1 MPGVLI
7 IEAMAQACAVLAMSR
22 LTEEQKKEKA
32 LFYFAGIDEARFKRV
47 VIPGDQL
54 IFECKYIK
62 DRAGIG
68 WYEAVATV
76 DGHVAAT
83 AKMMCARRPVEIC
96 PQSVEPRKIFS
107 QTLARFRFC
116 EDNTVQT
123 SAEIK
128 LCRSFI
134 RQALW
139 IRRLSSMRALS

>member
-1 MPGVLI
+1 MTTNINDIMRMLPHRYPFLLIDRVLEISEDLTTCANEPQFTGHFPEFPVMPGVLI

-83 AKMMCARRPVEIC
+83 AKMMCARRPVE
-96 PQSVEPRKIFS
+96 
-107 QTLARFRFC
+107 
-116 EDNTVQT
+116 
-123 SAEIK
+123 
-128 LCRSFI
+128 
-134 RQALW
+134 
-139 IRRLSSMRALS
+139 